1 MPKTSIDNILKKEKY
16 LSIVNLLQT
25 YKTGLEFK
33 HFRFILIGPEK
44 LSQNNINKIEK
55 DLDNNYVH
63 IDKVSIGYFKKY
75 KNSVSSLEKA
85 LGTLKK
91 YKIITHQGKKYY
103 LFDDKYFDKVI
114 SEIDKKNIN
123 KTVNN
128 INKEIGVISERGT
141 GMHIYGYLNY
151 QNKYHENTDF
161 KEYLDNLLEK
171 GYKKINEGT
180 KIINKINLSIY
191 SLIKIKIWKEVIKYL
206 EDKNIS
212 IRDREILLT
221 FFITTLHHPTIANYY
236 LKTWFKTDKGGNWFE
251 KSEFSK
257 RCKVTSTGEIE
268 HPPRQLYIKKPPSKT
283 LKQSINRLNP
293 IKKDGEI
300 DTLLRENVDINNKI
314 SYIIVSL
321 ALLNNLQ
328 KEIGNLFIISYPPTY
343 EFFEIPLENDIY
355 LNLRISNELG
365 LNDSYDVN
373 DPNLKK
379 YSGLDKLSDEL
390 LNSFGPMGEDIKQYY
405 KQRLIKGGKKSQWE
419 KTFREI
425 LKKESKNFNPFS
437 LILKAKTTEDIVRIL
452 KPRE

>member
-1 MPKTSIDNILKKEKY
+1 MPKNSTDNILKKEKY

-25 YKTGLEFK
+25 YETGLEFK
-33 HFRFILIGPEK
+33 HFRFILIGPED
-44 LSQNNINKIEK
+44 LSQNIINKIKK

-75 KNSVSSLEKA
+75 KNPVSSLEKA

-91 YKIITHQGKKYY
+91 YKIITHQGNKYY
-103 LFDDKYFDKVI
+103 LFDDRYFDKVI
-114 SEIDKKNIN
+114 SEMDKKNIN
-123 KTVNN
+123 KTVKNMH
-128 INKEIGVISERGT
+128 KEIGVISKRGT
-141 GMHIYGYLNY
+141 GMHIYGFIDYLN
-151 QNKYHENTDF
+151 KLHENTDF
-161 KEYLDNLLEK
+161 KESLDNLLEK

-180 KIINKINLSIY
+180 KLINKINLSIY
-191 SLIKIKIWKEVIKYL
+191 SLIKIKTWREVIKYL

-212 IRDREILLT
+212 LRDREILLS
-221 FFITTLHHPTIANYY
+221 FFITTLHSPTIANYY
-236 LKTWFKTDKGGNWFE
+236 LKTWFKTDKDDNWFE
-251 KSEFSK
+251 KKEFSK
-257 RCKVTSTGEIE
+257 RCEVTSTGEIE

-283 LKQSINRLNP
+283 LKQSINRLDP

-300 DTLLRENVDINNKI
+300 DTLLRKKEEIDNNI

-365 LNDSYDVN
+365 LDDSFVLN

-379 YSGLDKLSDEL
+379 YSGLDELSDEL
-390 LNSFGPMGEDIKQYY
+390 LKSFGPMGEDIKLYY

-419 KTFREI
+419 KTFIEI
-425 LKKESKNFNPFS
+425 LKKESENFKPFS
-437 LILKAKTTEDIVRIL
+437 LILEAKTTEDIVKIL
-452 KPRE
+452 KPRQ